1 MKAYADINAR
11 QTTQPKDWL
20 KRYQR
25 TIVLL
30 AGAIIVVSGIVYAYR
45 SGTTAATLAG
55 NNEIGQ
61 LASGCTS
68 YQCTGHVQWVTN
80 PLSGAK
86 ECRTC

>member
-1 MKAYADINAR
+1 MKAYADINAP
-11 QTTQPKDWL
+11 QSTQSKDWL
-20 KRYQR
+20 KRHQR

-45 SGTTAATLAG
+45 SGTSAAMLTSK
-55 NNEIGQ
+55 NDIGQ
-61 LASGCTS
+61 LATGCTS